1 MTPPRIAAL
10 PALLVLLATGC
21 SLDYTESMRPVRV
34 QLSSDSPDGALAAF
48 EDQYP
53 DSTGGDRL
61 LFLMEK
67 GNLLRLSGRPAEAIP
82 LLLEADRLSDMLRGA
97 DLSEEVASLLT
108 SDLARAY
115 RGADYELVFINYC
128 LAACYTMTGQPSEAL
143 VECRRV
149 GFKLGVF
156 NEKYGGT
163 SRYSDDAFVQYMI
176 GALYESMGDLDDALI
191 AYRRSLEIYES
202 DYADLYGMEVPERVR
217 ADILRV
223 SGSLP
228 GLSDLHE
235 SFLQSWPGTVWQSGA
250 DSLDGEVLVV
260 LEESVIPARTS
271 RTVQTWTDDR
281 LIRIAVPSIQ
291 YAKGAA
297 RPRFVIRAGGTSGE
311 GFLAED
317 LAAIAAGNLEDHA
330 TRDLAR
336 AVARAA
342 LKTAAAGAAEE
353 IVEELTGDEEGFWSE
368 GAGILVSLAGAATEQ
383 ADLRA
388 WLTLPARIHVARITL
403 PQGERTV
410 SAELGGRTVWE
421 GPVDV
426 EAGGISFVFA
436 RTAGW
441 K

>member
-1 MTPPRIAAL
+1 MKSPGMAAL
-10 PALLVLLATGC
+10 PILLLLAAGC
-21 SLDYTESMRPVRV
+21 SMNYTDSMRPVRD
-34 QLSSDSPDGALAAF
+34 QLASNSPDGALAAF
-48 EDQYP
+48 EDRYP
-53 DSTGGDRL
+53 ESGDGDRL

-82 LLLEADRLSDMLRGA
+82 LLLEADRLSDMLRGV
-97 DLSEEVASLLT
+97 DVSEEVVSLLT

-115 RGADYELVFINYC
+115 RGADYESVFINYC
-128 LAACYTMTGQPSEAL
+128 LAACYTMIDRPSEAL

-149 GFKLGVF
+149 SFKLGVY
-156 NEKYGGT
+156 NDKYGGT

-191 AYRRSLEIYES
+191 AYRRSMEIYES
-202 DYADLYGMEVPERVR
+202 DYAGLYGMEVPERVR

-235 SFLQSWPGTVWQSGA
+235 SFLLRWPGTAWRSGA

-260 LEESVIPARTS
+260 LEESMIPARTS
-271 RTVQTWTDDR
+271 RVAQTWTENR

-291 YAKGAA
+291 IA
-297 RPRFVIRAGGTSGE
+297 RSTYSPEFVIRSGGISE
-311 GFLAED
+311 RGFLAEN

-330 TRDLAR
+330 ARDLTR

-353 IVEELTGDEEGFWSE
+353 IVEELTGEEESFWSE
-368 GAGILVSLAGAATEQ
+368 GAGILVSLIGAATEQ

-410 SAELGGRTVWE
+410 SAELGGRTVWT
-421 GPVDV
+421 GPVEV

-436 RTAGW
+436 RSAGW

>member
-1 MTPPRIAAL
+1 MTSPRMAVL
-10 PALLVLLATGC
+10 PTLLLLAAGC
-21 SLDYTESMRPVRV
+21 SMNYTDSMRPVRD
-34 QLSSDSPDGALAAF
+34 QLASNSPDRALAAF
-48 EDQYP
+48 EDRYP
-53 DSTGGDRL
+53 GSDDGDRL

-82 LLLEADRLSDMLRGA
+82 LLLEADRLSDMLRGV
-97 DLSEEVASLLT
+97 DPSEEVASLLT

-115 RGADYELVFINYC
+115 RGADYESVFINYC
-128 LAACYTMTGQPSEAL
+128 LAACYTMIGQPSEAL

-149 GFKLGVF
+149 SFKLGVY
-156 NEKYGGT
+156 NDRYGGT

-176 GALYESMGDLDDALI
+176 GALYESVGDLDDALI
-191 AYRRSLEIYES
+191 AYRRSIEIYES
-202 DYADLYGMEVPERVR
+202 DYAGLYGMEVPERVR

-235 SFLQSWPGTVWQSGA
+235 SFLRRWPGTAWRSGA

-271 RTVQTWTDDR
+271 RVAQTWTENR

-291 YAKGAA
+291 LA
-297 RPRFVIRAGGTSGE
+297 RSAGSPEFVIRSGGASE
-311 GFLAED
+311 RGFLAEN

-330 TRDLAR
+330 ARDLAR

-353 IVEELTGDEEGFWSE
+353 IVEELTGEEDSFWSE
-368 GAGILVSLAGAATEQ
+368 GAGILVSLIGAATEQ

-410 SAELGGRTVWE
+410 SAELGGRTVWT
-421 GPVDV
+421 GPVEV
-426 EAGGISFVFA
+426 EAGRISFVFA
-436 RTAGW
+436 RSTGW